1 MVMLMPI
8 WAEWWKAI
16 SRVSWEDVNYNDDD
30 DDDEGDGDDFGE
42 NSSRLLWM
50 ETIRLN
56 SELKSPKILECTFA

>member
-1 MVMLMPI
+1 MMLLMMMMVVMMMMI
-8 WAEWWKAI
+8 MM
-16 SRVSWEDVNYNDDD
+16 NDNNNDD

-56 SELKSPKILECTFA
+56 SELKSPKILGCTFA

>member
-1 MVMLMPI
+1 MM
-8 WAEWWKAI
+8 
-16 SRVSWEDVNYNDDD
+16 NDDGD
-30 DDDEGDGDDFGE
+30 DDHDDGDGDDFGE